1 MCRLEMS
8 DIQSCGFFVYRDE
21 PRLSFLLMQHP
32 TRWDLPKGH
41 VDRGETEWECALR
54 ELQEETGI
62 VESQIEV
69 DLHFR
74 FDHDYVV
81 SLAKYGFQPK
91 LKTLTIFLAKLHE
104 PFLEINV
111 SEHNGFQ
118 WFDWQ
123 PPHDIQART
132 INPVLG
138 AVQEYWSGSRCS

>member
-1 MCRLEMS
+1 MS

-41 VDRGETEWECALR
+41 VDIGETELQCALR
-54 ELQEETGI
+54 ELREETGI
-62 VESQIEV
+62 LESQIEV

-74 FDHDYVV
+74 YDHDYTV
-81 SLAKYGFQPK
+81 SLAKYRFQPK
-91 LKTLTIFLAKLHE
+91 LKTLTIFLAKLRE
-104 PFLEINV
+104 PFLDINV
-111 SEHNGFQ
+111 TEHAGFQ

-132 INPVLG
+132 INSVLG
-138 AVQEYWSGSRCS
+138 AVKEYWESSRVG